1 MYILAFNRRHT
12 DNCHQSAQTGGAPLT
27 YLEQKRKEAQ
37 MNYLQEQKYF
47 AEHKA
52 ELEDFMKRQE
62 EAFASQIPSNLW
74 AAIDQFTKKEG
85 PDQAAAA
92 GQEVPVTVS
101 AAQPQGQQAPKPP
114 T

>member
-1 MYILAFNRRHT
+1 
-12 DNCHQSAQTGGAPLT
+12 
-27 YLEQKRKEAQ
+27 

-52 ELEDFMKRQE
+52 ELEEFMKRQE

-74 AAIDQFTKKEG
+74 AAIDQFTKKED
-85 PDQAAAA
+85 PDQAAAAA

-101 AAQPQGQQAPKPP
+101 PAQPQGQQAPKPP